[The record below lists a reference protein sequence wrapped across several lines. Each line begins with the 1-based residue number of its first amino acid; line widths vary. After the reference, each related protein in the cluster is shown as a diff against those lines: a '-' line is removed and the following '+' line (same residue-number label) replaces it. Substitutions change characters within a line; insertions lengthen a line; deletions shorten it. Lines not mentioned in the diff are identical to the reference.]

1 MEPLTEQV
9 DKGTPPLTRLGYEKR
24 ISTDVSQSGRVSIIC
39 LIIKRTNAS
48 KKRLSKVNT

>member
-24 ISTDVSQSGRVSIIC
+24 ISTDVSQSGRGVNY
-39 LIIKRTNAS
+39 LFNHKKN
-48 KKRLSKVNT
+48 KRL